1 MLAITENA
9 CSALKKVL
17 SSDESKGRH
26 LVIYF
31 AGHG

>member
-1 MLAITENA
+1 MFAVTENA
-9 CSALKKVL
+9 SAALKKVL